1 MFVIRFLTLR
11 VAFLRFDDT
20 FVEGCRQDY
29 DDRVESFVVSGV
41 RECPFEILSRPLAF
55 KRRLVT
61 VFPTVKSLHLPST
74 R

>member
-1 MFVIRFLTLR
+1 MRRFLNLS
-11 VAFLRFDDT
+11 VALQRFDDT
-20 FVEGCRQDY
+20 FVEGCRHDH

-41 RECPFEILSRPLAF
+41 SERPFEVLSRSIAF

-61 VFPTVKSLHLPST
+61 VLLTVKSLHLPST